1 MIGIEGMGDVVAL
14 AAKPAARLIDHLF
27 GTDLVNCPSCEERR
41 QDWNAAIPFNDP
53 KMVRESGFE
62 PEFPASQAGDLSD

>member
-41 QDWNAAIPFNDP
+41 QDWNAAIPLKKELD
-53 KMVRESGFE
+53 V
-62 PEFPASQAGDLSD
+62 L